1 MEIILTGEYI
11 RALRLSL
18 NMSQAQFSVCYHIPV
33 ATLQSWEQNRRSPD
47 ITTQSFLYLISAMPE
62 KVKSVLANRHN

>member
-1 MEIILTGEYI
+1 LTCEYI

-33 ATLQSWEQNRRSPD
+33 ATLQSWEQNRRNPD
-47 ITTQSFLYLISAMPE
+47 LTTQSYLHVISVMPDEVKTFLAH
-62 KVKSVLANRHN
+62 RHI